1 MGDFNKIFA
10 IALGVILLVV
20 LGVFLFRRFG
30 GNLNTSLKSP
40 LFLREEESTPTPTP
54 YEEIVISS
62 EQVERSG
69 VMPQRGGVTDSDNIV
84 SEVDRQTLS
93 QVKEYPETG
102 SEGLLLVMAAS
113 ALSAG
118 VVLRRFGRR

>member
-20 LGVFLFRRFG
+20 LGVFLFKRFG
-30 GNLNTSLKSP
+30 GNLKTDLKSP
-40 LFLREEESTPTPTP
+40 LFLREEKPTPTPTP

-62 EQVERSG
+62 EQVEEKG
-69 VMPQRGGVTDSDNIV
+69 VRPQADVV
-84 SEVDRQTLS
+84 SEADKQALS
-93 QVKEYPETG
+93 QVREYPETG
-102 SEGLLLVMAAS
+102 SEGLFLILASS

-118 VVLRRFGRR
+118 VILRRFGRR